1 MRAASVKS
9 IYFLHYIHPMN
20 TKKPDVNLLLTLEAL
35 VAEQNVTRA
44 ASRLCLSQP
53 AVSAQLNRLRGMF
66 NDPLL
71 IPGRRGMTPTPK
83 ALELMATLGGALAK
97 IRDTLQSHE
106 DFDPLHDSLT
116 VSLACTDYVQA
127 AVIMPLIVTL
137 QEIAPGVRIAVRN
150 YDPHQLAHQHLY
162 DESYV
167 LIGRPQHAELNDQ
180 LTMEAFAKLEHII
193 VSPSGGGFTTPLD
206 VMLAESGLQRKVAVS
221 AASFLFVPG
230 MVQMSHLVAL
240 VPRRLIMGTI
250 NPLTVVELPWLKET
264 FDVSLIWHERS
275 HNHAGHRW
283 LRDTLVSLNGK

>member
-1 MRAASVKS
+1 MKS
-9 IYFLHYIHPMN
+9 IYFLHDIHPMN

-137 QEIAPGVRIAVRN
+137 QEIAPACVLLSGITIRISW
-150 YDPHQLAHQHLY
+150 P
-162 DESYV
+162 
-167 LIGRPQHAELNDQ
+167 
-180 LTMEAFAKLEHII
+180 
-193 VSPSGGGFTTPLD
+193 
-206 VMLAESGLQRKVAVS
+206 
-221 AASFLFVPG
+221 
-230 MVQMSHLVAL
+230 
-240 VPRRLIMGTI
+240 I
-250 NPLTVVELPWLKET
+250 N
-264 FDVSLIWHERS
+264 
-275 HNHAGHRW
+275 
-283 LRDTLVSLNGK
+283 

>member
-1 MRAASVKS
+1 
-9 IYFLHYIHPMN
+9 MN
-20 TKKPDVNLLLTLEAL
+20 TKKPDVNLPLTLEAL

-116 VSLACTDYVQA
+116 
-127 AVIMPLIVTL
+127 
-137 QEIAPGVRIAVRN
+137 EIAPGVRIAVRN
-150 YDPHQLAHQHLY
+150 YDPHQLAHQLSSGDVDAAIATPDPAQAQLRTQYLY

-167 LIGRPQHAELNDQ
+167 LIGRPQHPELNDQ

-275 HNHAGHRW
+275 HNHAGLRW
-283 LRDTLVSLNGK
+283 LRDTLVSLNRNADIS

>member
-9 IYFLHYIHPMN
+9 IYFLHDIHPMN

-150 YDPHQLAHQHLY
+150 YDPHQLAHQLSSGDVDAAIATPDPAQAQLRTQHLY

-167 LIGRPQHAELNDQ
+167 LIGRPQHPELNDQ

-193 VSPSGGGFTTPLD
+193 VSPSGGRFYH
-206 VMLAESGLQRKVAVS
+206 
-221 AASFLFVPG
+221 AAG
-230 MVQMSHLVAL
+230 C
-240 VPRRLIMGTI
+240 
-250 NPLTVVELPWLKET
+250 
-264 FDVSLIWHERS
+264 
-275 HNHAGHRW
+275 HAGGVRVA
-283 LRDTLVSLNGK
+283 T